1 MAAQWEGSRL
11 SEERPLLNISKRNT
25 LMNLQYFALIPISII
40 IGNTLPNQS
49 FAATV
54 QFNYTTNIR
63 GPGLAGPPPWL
74 TATFDDGGTAG
85 TVTET
90 ISIGGLTGSEKIRR
104 LLFNLDPGLDPGQL
118 RLTYIPTSTAAPAAR
133 IRTGTNRFGVAQS
146 GRFDVIQKW
155 RISQQLSAGQT
166 LQYSISGIPG
176 LTANSFAANSAT
188 NCWWDHCTG
197 LSAYRAVGVVTHES
211 GGPWSP
217 RSRTWIAALDETS
230 PTAVPVPG
238 AVWLFGSGLVG
249 LAGIARRRGQEIN

>member
-1 MAAQWEGSRL
+1 M
-11 SEERPLLNISKRNT
+11 KRK
-25 LMNLQYFALIPISII
+25 YFALILISFMV
-40 IGNTLPNQS
+40 GSTVVKQS

-63 GPGLAGPPPWL
+63 GPDLAGPPPWL
-74 TATFDDGGTAG
+74 TVTFDDGGVPG

-104 LLFNLDPGLDPGQL
+104 LLFNLDPGLDPGEL
-118 RLTYIPTSTAAPAAR
+118 RFTYMPTSTAAAATR
-133 IRTGTNRFGVAQS
+133 IRTGTNKFGDAES
-146 GRFDVIQKW
+146 GKFDVIQKW
-155 RISQQLSAGQT
+155 RISEQLSPGQT

-176 LTANSFAANSAT
+176 LTANSFAVNSAT

-197 LSAYRAVGVVTHES
+197 LSPYRAAGVVTHES
-211 GGPWSP
+211 GGPWSS
-217 RSRTWIAALDETS
+217 RSRTWIAPLDETS